1 MINRIIEQIGRRARV
16 EHNGD
21 WSKAATEFF
30 RDHPGEWQSYAEE
43 VTEVNKR
50 AGEDPNYVNALVQSR
65 IEMVAYRDK
74 LNLNKPAD
82 VVAAQ
87 EKALT
92 ESPDLFRRYIAANR
106 AATVKT
112 AICYSPCSLT

>member
-1 MINRIIEQIGRRARV
+1 VINRIIEQIGRRARV

-30 RDHPGEWQSYAEE
+30 RDHPEEWQSYAEE

-65 IEMVAYRDK
+65 
-74 LNLNKPAD
+74 
-82 VVAAQ
+82 
-87 EKALT
+87 T
-92 ESPDLFRRYIAANR
+92 EITSVRTLVEQIQLIRGNR
-106 AATVKT
+106 INFLGNNFTK
-112 AICYSPCSLT
+112 